1 MQTRSTERDRE
12 TENLQ
17 DTYHVQQD
25 QPGSTEACKR
35 LVELENYRINFCSHD
50 WWQSNRHRCINHTT
64 GQIWWDIIY
73 CRISIPLRLNSM
85 YLKKMPKEFSYGTFK
100 HTSCVLWTQC
110 PKIRINTKTDES
122 IKTLDRI
129 PHCQEKRCK
138 SKTCRSW
145 DSSYRMSRRIGWN
158 LQLQEILWILP
169 FFSFCNC
176 FQMLLPPPKKNPPFL
191 LPTKKLVR
199 T

>member
-1 MQTRSTERDRE
+1 
-12 TENLQ
+12 
-17 DTYHVQQD
+17 
-25 QPGSTEACKR
+25 
-35 LVELENYRINFCSHD
+35 
-50 WWQSNRHRCINHTT
+50 
-64 GQIWWDIIY
+64 
-73 CRISIPLRLNSM
+73 LRLNSM

-100 HTSCVLWTQC
+100 HTACVLWTQC

-176 FQMLLPPPKKNPPFL
+176 FQMLLPPPKKKKKKPPFFA
-191 LPTKKLVR
+191 TNKKTSTYLMGA
-199 T
+199 TTATSAYKDWTFK